1 MFGFGGLIQIKQ
13 KRGENNSWGMGNEPQ
28 NNSSSWGQ
36 QQ

>member
-13 KRGENNSWGMGNEPQ
+13 KRGGNNSWGWENEQ
-28 NNSSSWGQ
+28 QSNSSGWGQ